1 MNEADERT
9 CYVHETSDG
18 AVWGCRRCGATS
30 GTLPSRGAARVAADA
45 HRCPD
50 EPARVV
56 REYGSGRRRGLRMR
70 RR

>member
-1 MNEADERT
+1 MNEVSEQSR
-9 CYVHETSDG
+9 YVEETAGG
-18 AVWGCRRCGATS
+18 AVWGCRRCGAHS

-50 EPARVV
+50 EPARVA
-56 REYGSGRRRGLRMR
+56 REYGGGRRRGLWLR